1 MANDNT
7 YTTERY
13 MVELDAK
20 TYIKGFRNADYFL
33 EFCRQCG
40 NFGRRYGCAAIALY
54 IL

>member
-1 MANDNT
+1 
-7 YTTERY
+7 